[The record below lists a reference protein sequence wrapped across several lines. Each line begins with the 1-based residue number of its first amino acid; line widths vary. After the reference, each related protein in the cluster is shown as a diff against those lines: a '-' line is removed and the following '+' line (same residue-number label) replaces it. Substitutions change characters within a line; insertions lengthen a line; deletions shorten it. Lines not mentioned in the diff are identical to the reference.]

1 MPDAALADKTPKM
14 GRPPLNL
21 TPVPVRL
28 SPEVLA
34 RIEAIAGKYGRPKF
48 IRAAVEEKLARDEAV
63 ERELER
69 RAK

>member
-1 MPDAALADKTPKM
+1 MPDAALADKAPKM
-14 GRPPLNL
+14 GRPPLHL

-28 SPEVLA
+28 SPETLA

-48 IRAAVEEKLARDEAV
+48 IREAV

-69 RAK
+69 QEKAR